1 VVAVLK
7 KRVRAP
13 KRKRLPNVL
22 SDAEARAIIGRVR
35 SPVQKAGMLLMYAC
49 GLRITEAATLEV
61 TAIDGIIGFIRVIGK
76 GNKERQVPLPQPVLA
91 ELRSLW
97 KTHRDK
103 RWLFPSPRQEGP
115 ISRYA
120 LWLTF
125 KQAVRAAGITRRIT
139 PHSLRHSYATR
150 LLESGVDIRVVQILL
165 GHARIGTTAI
175 YTHLTEPTRA
185 SLKRILDKLMTGL

>member
-1 VVAVLK
+1 MMPTTSLIT
-7 KRVRAP
+7 
-13 KRKRLPNVL
+13 
-22 SDAEARAIIGRVR
+22 SDQIQTFT
-35 SPVQKAGMLLMYAC
+35 VQKTAMLLMYAC

-61 TAIDGIIGFIRVIGK
+61 TAIDGINGFIRVIGK

>member
-1 VVAVLK
+1 
-7 KRVRAP
+7 
-13 KRKRLPNVL
+13 
-22 SDAEARAIIGRVR
+22 
-35 SPVQKAGMLLMYAC
+35 MLLMYAC

-91 ELRSLW
+91 ELRNLW

>member
-1 VVAVLK
+1 
-7 KRVRAP
+7 
-13 KRKRLPNVL
+13 
-22 SDAEARAIIGRVR
+22 
-35 SPVQKAGMLLMYAC
+35 MLLMYAC

-61 TAIDGIIGFIRVIGK
+61 TAIDGINGFIRVIGK
-76 GNKERQVPLPQPVLA
+76 GNKERQVPLPEPVLTQ
-91 ELRSLW
+91 LRTLW

-125 KQAVRAAGITRRIT
+125 KQAVQAAGITRRVT

-150 LLESGVDIRVVQILL
+150 LLESGVDIRVAQILL

-185 SLKRILDKLMTGL
+185 SLKAILDKLMTGF

>member
-1 VVAVLK
+1 
-7 KRVRAP
+7 
-13 KRKRLPNVL
+13 
-22 SDAEARAIIGRVR
+22 
-35 SPVQKAGMLLMYAC
+35 MLLMYAC

-185 SLKRILDKLMTGL
+185 SLKCILDKLMTGL

>member
-1 VVAVLK
+1 
-7 KRVRAP
+7 
-13 KRKRLPNVL
+13 
-22 SDAEARAIIGRVR
+22 
-35 SPVQKAGMLLMYAC
+35 MLLMYAC
-49 GLRITEAATLEV
+49 GLRITEATTLEV
-61 TAIDGIIGFIRVIGK
+61 NAIDGINGFIRVIGK

-150 LLESGVDIRVVQILL
+150 LLESGVDIRVAQILL

-175 YTHLTEPTRA
+175 YTHLSEPTRA
-185 SLKRILDKLMTGL
+185 SLKAILDKLMTGF

>member
-1 VVAVLK
+1 
-7 KRVRAP
+7 
-13 KRKRLPNVL
+13 
-22 SDAEARAIIGRVR
+22 
-35 SPVQKAGMLLMYAC
+35 MLLMYAC

-61 TAIDGIIGFIRVIGK
+61 TAIDGINGFIRVIGK
-76 GNKERQVPLPQPVLA
+76 GNKERQVPLPEPVLTQ
-91 ELRSLW
+91 LRTLW

-125 KQAVRAAGITRRIT
+125 KQAVQAAGITRRVT
-139 PHSLRHSYATR
+139 PHCLRHSYATR
-150 LLESGVDIRVVQILL
+150 LLESGVDIRVAQILL

-185 SLKRILDKLMTGL
+185 SLKAILDKLMTGF

>member
-1 VVAVLK
+1 MADFLTD
-7 KRVRAP
+7 AP
-13 KRKRLPNVL
+13 KRLPNVL

-35 SPVQKAGMLLMYAC
+35 SPVQKTAMLLMYAC